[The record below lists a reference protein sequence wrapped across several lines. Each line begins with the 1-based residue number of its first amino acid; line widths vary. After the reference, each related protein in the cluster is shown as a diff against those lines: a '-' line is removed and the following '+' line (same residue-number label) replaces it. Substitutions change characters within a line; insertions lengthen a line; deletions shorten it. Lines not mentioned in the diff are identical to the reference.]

1 MAMALHNVLFGQY
14 DGLVSQLVRLEGKHT
29 AQRAHCALT
38 QNVLLRTE
46 DLRKD
51 GFHQSPK
58 LVFLNIFG
66 GALAFHN
73 FSVDTSPLLCCLCL
87 NIAAQYL
94 YDRSHQN

>member
-1 MAMALHNVLFGQY
+1 MALHNVFFGQY
-14 DGLVSQLVRLEGKHT
+14 DGLVSELVRLEGKHT

-38 QNVLLRTE
+38 QNLLLRTE

-73 FSVDTSPLLCCLCL
+73 FQLTHRRWHNIFMTVVIKIGSV
-87 NIAAQYL
+87 
-94 YDRSHQN
+94 